1 MLKHFVKAIFILAI
15 AALSANLWAGIE
27 VYDFDTPEQEA
38 RFKKLSDEM
47 RCPLC
52 LNANLSG
59 SDAAIAADLR
69 NEIYSQIMAGQSNE
83 DIIEFMTIRY
93 GDFINYRPPLN
104 RGTFFLWFAPAL
116 LLLAGFFI
124 VLRMLKANK
133 NRENDL
139 ELSEEER
146 LQLEG
151 ILSANHEPLD
161 NKT

>member
-1 MLKHFVKAIFILAI
+1 
-15 AALSANLWAGIE
+15 
-27 VYDFDTPEQEA
+27 
-38 RFKKLSDEM
+38 
-47 RCPLC
+47 
-52 LNANLSG
+52 
-59 SDAAIAADLR
+59 
-69 NEIYSQIMAGQSNE
+69 
-83 DIIEFMTIRY
+83 MTIRY